1 MQRQNVLKPM
11 MAAALTLSSIIP
23 AFAFIPSR
31 ALADDYDNGSNGRY
45 DYCYRFPNARGCDNQ
60 NRDWRNSN
68 GQNGDQNN
76 QNRDWRNSNGQN
88 GDWNNQ
94 NRDWRNSN
102 GQDNS
107 WNNRNGS
114 RNNRREDLRIS
125 SGISIPT
132 RATRKGRIVLR
143 RGERY
148 AYQLIADRDLRS
160 DSGSQILIPRG
171 STIEGSLV
179 PYRDGYRFESDYVTL
194 RNGGREK
201 ISAVSNIID
210 SNNRYGRSIND
221 SVLSPAA
228 SVILGTLLG
237 RPISTNSDSQWG
249 GIFDRD
255 SRARRDLVVIN
266 SSQDLDLRLDR
277 TFTVS
282 YR

>member
-1 MQRQNVLKPM
+1 MKRQNVLKPM
-11 MAAALTLSSIIP
+11 MAAALTLSSIVP
-23 AFAFIPSR
+23 ALALSPSR

-45 DYCYRFPNARGCDNQ
+45 DYCNRYPNARGCTNQ
-60 NRDWRNSN
+60 NRDWRN
-68 GQNGDQNN
+68 QNDQN
-76 QNRDWRNSNGQN
+76 DS
-88 GDWNNQ
+88 WNNQ
-94 NRDWRNSN
+94 NRDWRNQNSRN
-102 GQDNS
+102 NS
-107 WNNRNGS
+107 WNNRNQT
-114 RNNRREDLRIS
+114 RYDRREDLRIS

-143 RGERY
+143 KGERY

-201 ISAVSNIID
+201 ISAVSNVID
-210 SNNRYGRSIND
+210 SNDRYGRSINS

-237 RPISTNSDSQWG
+237 RPISSNSDSQWG
-249 GIFDRD
+249 NIFNRD
-255 SRARRDLVVIN
+255 SRARRDLVVISPN
-266 SSQDLDLRLDR
+266 QDLDLRLDR